1 MGFLNKFI
9 AFPINDESEAS
20 SNGSNKKGNAILKGE
35 IDLSKETAQEFIPFN
50 DIESSMICMDDA
62 RYRMVVEVGSV
73 NYDLKT
79 QEERV
84 RIEQQFRVA
93 ISGWDFPF
101 ALYTQTRE
109 VDNRTILATMRNDA
123 LKVAER
129 YPYLAEYANDYT
141 KAYAATTQISASNL
155 TKRHFVIVNCD
166 DAKAIKSNKNETDY
180 RDYAFNKLSS
190 AVTKVMSSLNAMQL
204 EVHCLNTKELAE
216 LLFSAINK
224 KEGEII
230 DGIGEFMSDIV
241 EGENDYKTLNREKL
255 RSLFDGFENQLKVEF
270 FNNHNYSPED
280 FAKAQRLLNQ
290 LDIWR
295 DEVLEVSLTSED
307 EGYFDLSL

>member
-155 TKRHFVIVNCD
+155 
-166 DAKAIKSNKNETDY
+166 
-180 RDYAFNKLSS
+180 
-190 AVTKVMSSLNAMQL
+190 SLI
-204 EVHCLNTKELAE
+204 H
-216 LLFSAINK
+216 I
-224 KEGEII
+224 
-230 DGIGEFMSDIV
+230 
-241 EGENDYKTLNREKL
+241 
-255 RSLFDGFENQLKVEF
+255 
-270 FNNHNYSPED
+270 
-280 FAKAQRLLNQ
+280 
-290 LDIWR
+290 
-295 DEVLEVSLTSED
+295 
-307 EGYFDLSL
+307 